1 MWKLSF
7 LFRFL
12 MILFF
17 YLCKNS
23 ISVHIDYRYT
33 QMFENHYKLAW
44 IKELLKL
51 NNKQSNKE
59 MDKRFELTHQRQEGW
74 QTHKKMFSMV
84 KSRGK

>member
-1 MWKLSF
+1 
-7 LFRFL
+7 
-12 MILFF
+12 
-17 YLCKNS
+17 
-23 ISVHIDYRYT
+23 
-33 QMFENHYKLAW
+33 MFENHYKLAW